1 MILMP
6 TKCSSRLGVVA
17 VTLCMTVAYASPGDP
32 VGRMLGSRDE
42 TSTRPELVRQAS
54 EFGGIVLPP
63 GASVRFVH
71 LTMHTT

>member
-1 MILMP
+1 
-6 TKCSSRLGVVA
+6 
-17 VTLCMTVAYASPGDP
+17 MTVACASPGDP

-42 TSTRPELVRQAS
+42 TSTRPELIRQAS

-71 LTMHTT
+71 LVMHTT